1 MLSRKTMLE
10 LNRPGLPE
18 MRAGAKIPVTVVLEN
33 IRSGLNIGSVFRTA
47 DAFNMEKILLA
58 GFSVAPPHK
67 EILKT
72 ALDATESVPWARVED
87 LAAALI
93 LLKEKGYHIA
103 AVEQV
108 HGSIPLDQFDF
119 SEKQPLVLVFG
130 NEVSGVSEATLGLC
144 DSAIEIPQS
153 GIKHSLNIAVCA
165 GIVLWESYVQLNSFK
180 NRL

>member
-1 MLSRKTMLE
+1 MFE
-10 LNRPGLPE
+10 LGRPGLPDI
-18 MRAGAKIPVTVVLEN
+18 RTVIRTPVTVVLEN

-47 DAFNMEKILLA
+47 DAFNIERILLA
-58 GFSVAPPHK
+58 GFSVVPPHK

-72 ALDATESVPWARVED
+72 ALNATESVPWARVED
-87 LAAALI
+87 LRDK
-93 LLKEKGYHIA
+93 LLQLKDQGHRIA

-119 SEKQPLVLVFG
+119 RVANPLVLVFG
-130 NEVSGVSEATLGLC
+130 NEVSGVSDEVLGLC

-165 GIVLWESYVQLNSFK
+165 GIVLWESYRQLNSL
-180 NRL
+180 NDRL

>member
-1 MLSRKTMLE
+1 M
-10 LNRPGLPE
+10 
-18 MRAGAKIPVTVVLEN
+18 
-33 IRSGLNIGSVFRTA
+33 
-47 DAFNMEKILLA
+47 
-58 GFSVAPPHK
+58 H
-67 EILKT
+67 
-72 ALDATESVPWARVED
+72 
-87 LAAALI
+87 
-93 LLKEKGYHIA
+93 LKEKGYHIA

-180 NRL
+180 HRL